1 MFGFGL
7 REPEEVLYILVSFV
21 VATTIHEFMHAWTAW
36 YLGDD
41 TAQRLGRITLNP
53 AAHFE
58 PIGFLGM
65 VLISFGFP
73 AIGWGKPV
81 PVNVHRLRGQLRGRQ
96 VGMALVAGA
105 GPASNVVQAGVVALP
120 FWLAGGSLANA
131 RLQDFL
137 GTFIFVNL
145 LLAAFNMIPVPP
157 LDGSRIL
164 FGFLP
169 NFWQP
174 YLLPLER
181 YGIALIFLLAI
192 FGRSFGGASIV
203 GAMYQPVFDVLA
215 RVLTNNFRF

>member
-7 REPEEVLYILVSFV
+7 REPEEVLYILASFV

-81 PVNVHRLRGQLRGRQ
+81 PVNVHRLRGELRGRQ
-96 VGMALVAGA
+96 VGMAVVAGA
-105 GPASNVVQAGVVALP
+105 GPLSNVVQAGVVALP

-131 RLQDFL
+131 RLQAFL

-174 YLLPLER
+174 YLFPLER

>member
-1 MFGFGL
+1 M
-7 REPEEVLYILVSFV
+7 
-21 VATTIHEFMHAWTAW
+21 T
-36 YLGDD
+36 
-41 TAQRLGRITLNP
+41 
-53 AAHFE
+53 
-58 PIGFLGM
+58 
-65 VLISFGFP
+65 
-73 AIGWGKPV
+73 
-81 PVNVHRLRGQLRGRQ
+81 
-96 VGMALVAGA
+96 LVAGA
-105 GPASNVVQAGVVALP
+105 GPASNVVQASVVALP

-174 YLLPLER
+174 YLFPLER

>member
-81 PVNVHRLRGQLRGRQ
+81 PVNVHRLRGHLRGRQ

-174 YLLPLER
+174 YLFPLER

-203 GAMYQPVFDVLA
+203 GTMYQPVFDVLA

>member
-1 MFGFGL
+1 MGFGL
-7 REPEEVLYILVSFV
+7 REPEEVLYILVSLV
-21 VATTIHEFMHAWTAW
+21 VATTTNEFMHAWTAW

-53 AAHFE
+53 AAQFE

-105 GPASNVVQAGVVALP
+105 GPLSNVVQAGVVALP

-174 YLLPLER
+174 YLFPLER
-181 YGIALIFLLAI
+181 YGIAIIFLLAI